1 MITTTETDIYKAA
14 IELES
19 LKHNEEKHYQ
29 NNNNNNNKVYC
40 DEQRFPLHC
49 LKLLYNI
56 PGNLHCMDC
65 NANNPQWASLTF
77 GTLLCIVC
85 SGRHRHMGVQ
95 VSFGSLMSW
104 VVILQYCILYFV
116 QCTINI

>member
-1 MITTTETDIYKAA
+1 MMTTTETDIYKAA

-19 LKHNEEKHYQ
+19 LKQNEEKQFQ
-29 NNNNNNNKVYC
+29 NNNNSHHH
-40 DEQRFPLHC
+40 EGQRFPLHC
-49 LKLLYNI
+49 LKLLYKI

-65 NANNPQWASLTF
+65 NVNNPQWASLTF

-95 VSFGSLMSW
+95 VSF
-104 VVILQYCILYFV
+104 
-116 QCTINI
+116 